1 MNIDRYNIIKE
12 SLPSSI
18 LMAMEHIRRF
28 LNDGKA
34 SVMVGAGFSKNA
46 SKPDFVEM
54 KDWNALGKVFY
65 RLLYSHDPKSHDLEF
80 KTPIRLASQVEAS
93 FGRNELDRLIAQSLP
108 DDAISPGEL
117 HVELLKLNWHDVFT
131 TNYDTLLER
140 AYLDAGVSYN
150 VVTNKDTLL
159 YTKSPR
165 IIKLHGSF
173 PDIHPFI
180 ITEEDFRT
188 YPDKYPGFVNTVR
201 QAMIESVFCL
211 IGFSGDDPN
220 FLNWLGWLRDVM
232 EDSISPVYLITF
244 DNNIHESEQSLMQD
258 RGIKILNL
266 ANASELT
273 NIQEALSF
281 FFEFMRKEGTSEWNG
296 DIAEIPLKTVQDV
309 KLLTD
314 KMKEVRLTYPGWI
327 FLPDNHLD
335 DFNDLRSGAPAFW
348 KFDKIKDLSIHDKIA
363 LMYETNWRLQVS
375 MHPFKM
381 PWLTADTSGLDWEN
395 VLYEDGDNSKVIDL
409 KISLLRDYH
418 EDGEHEKFEG
428 LRAMLEDRLSQM
440 SPEQRRLFTYE
451 CCLYYLSRLN
461 QDKVDI
467 LLQSWNTSPSDYI
480 GVIWKA
486 RVLIESGKTVE
497 ANNLLTSSLQNVQS
511 LLLGSGAN
519 SYRLRSAK
527 TAISSLIAL
536 TEMRRN
542 EIPAA
547 EKYMDSYNVVKRLKQ
562 DLFTDK
568 TKKVIAR
575 KHDFRINRATTT
587 WNTSS
592 GYNRQFLNSYR
603 YFRLQEF
610 VGYPIGWANGDI
622 NTDDV
627 VLFISSLIKYMPSYA
642 IGLMLRSNNYKVQ
655 EACINRQFLRSLT
668 PAEANGLF
676 DELYDKILLTQS
688 KQDRILYSRSVH
700 VIIPLLSK
708 LCTKV
713 SQDRLI
719 KMGQVMIDLYQNS
732 SIDYKPE
739 LHGIII
745 NCVDRD
751 HAHELAKTIYEL
763 PISYVNVYERDIC
776 LMERSTLKNVTVTDL
791 MISRIQDA
799 INTDNQKLLRFAY
812 IRLCDIGEMERS
824 IQQTEAIIN
833 LVHQWRNKTA
843 ESVNK
848 YLSLRFA
855 EYDAEIDRESPEEML
870 NACLS
875 QFSNLDMDHIN
886 SSVVFNNIERSL
898 TCLSVFSKQM
908 TASQHADVLTRIAHF
923 MKIHKE
929 RLSKDDSQELL
940 GGFRKYAIE
949 VWDAL
954 EEYLMDAK
962 LDNVNPELLIL
973 LDSLIKDY
981 GKNGFP
987 FLALHVMLLPYV
999 KTINEK
1005 QIIKDITANI
1015 TNSKKTELMNDAI
1028 FALVLLSKRRVDI
1041 QSVIGRVVSYI
1052 EFSYDPEIRISL
1064 QLLTRLVKDKKLNQK
1079 SQQRIYALL
1088 NRLAEKIPDCNL
1100 DYEYVT
1106 DFNYFILM
1114 LAGAMKSQYGAKPA
1128 TDKWEEIYND
1138 ENQFNDVKR
1147 GFEKGLSLQ
1156 LK

>member
-1 MNIDRYNIIKE
+1 MNSDRYNVIKK

-28 LNDGKA
+28 LDDGKA

-46 SKPDFVEM
+46 IKPDFVEM

-65 RLLYSHDPKSHDLEF
+65 RLLYSHEPESSDLEF

-93 FGRNELDRLIAQSLP
+93 FGRNELDKLIAQSLP
-108 DDAISPGEL
+108 DDAITPGEL

-159 YTKSPR
+159 YKKSPR
-165 IIKLHGSF
+165 IVKLHGSF

-281 FFEFMRKEGTSEWNG
+281 FFEFMRKEGTSKWNG
-296 DIAEIPLKTVQDV
+296 KVAEISLKTVQDV
-309 KLLTD
+309 RLLTD

-327 FLPDNHLD
+327 FLPENHLD
-335 DFNDLRSGAPAFW
+335 DFEDLTSGGPAFW
-348 KFDKIKDLSIHDKIA
+348 KLDEIEDLSIHDKIA
-363 LMYETNWRLQVS
+363 LMYEINWRLQIS

-381 PWLTADTSGLDWEN
+381 PWLAADTSSLDWEKN
-395 VLYEDGDNSKVIDL
+395 LYEEGDISKVIDL
-409 KISLLRDYH
+409 KISLLRDYY
-418 EDGEHEKFEG
+418 EDGEHEKFDE
-428 LRAMLEDRLSQM
+428 LHSMLEERISRM
-440 SPEQRRLFTYE
+440 SPEQRRFFTYE
-451 CCLYYLSRLN
+451 CCLYHLSRIN
-461 QDKVDI
+461 QDKVDE

-486 RVLIESGKTVE
+486 RILLESGKTVE

-519 SYRLRSAK
+519 SYRLKSAK

-562 DLFTDK
+562 DLFTAK
-568 TKKVIAR
+568 TKNVIER

-592 GYNRQFLNSYR
+592 GFNRQILNSYR
-603 YFRLQEF
+603 YFRLQEL
-610 VGYPIGWANGDI
+610 VGYPIGWAHGDI

-627 VLFISSLIKYMPSYA
+627 VLFISTLIKYMPSYA

-655 EACINRQFLRSLT
+655 EACINRQFISNLS
-668 PAEANGLF
+668 PAEANDLF
-676 DELYDKILLTQS
+676 DELYDKILLAYS

-713 SQDRLI
+713 SQERLI
-719 KMGQVMIDLYQNS
+719 KMGQVMVDLYQNS

-739 LHGIII
+739 LHSVII
-745 NCVDRD
+745 NSVDND

-763 PISYVNVYERDIC
+763 PISDINVYERDIC
-776 LMERSTLKNVTVTDL
+776 LMDGAVLKKVAVTDL

-799 INTDNQKLLRFAY
+799 IRTDDQKLLRFAY
-812 IRLCDIGEMERS
+812 SRLCDIGEMVRTD
-824 IQQTEAIIN
+824 QQSEAILS
-833 LVHQWRNKTA
+833 LVHQWRDKTG
-843 ESVNK
+843 ETVNK
-848 YLSLRFA
+848 YFSLRFA
-855 EYDAEIDRESPEEML
+855 AYDATIDRESPDEML
-870 NACLS
+870 DTCLT
-875 QFSNLDMDHIN
+875 QFLDIDMEHIN
-886 SSVVFNNIERSL
+886 SSVVFNNIEQSL
-898 TCLSVFSKQM
+898 LCLSVFSKQM
-908 TASQHADVLTRIAHF
+908 TTSQHTDVLTRVAHF
-923 MKIHKE
+923 MEIHKE
-929 RLSKDDSQELL
+929 RLIKDDSQELL
-940 GGFRKYAIE
+940 GGFRKHAIE

-954 EEYLMDAK
+954 EKYLQDAK
-962 LDNVNPELLIL
+962 LDNVNPELLVL

-981 GKNGFP
+981 GKNGFSY
-987 FLALHVMLLPYV
+987 LALRVMLMPYV
-999 KTINEK
+999 PTINEK

-1015 TNSKKTELMNDAI
+1015 TNSKKPILMNDAV
-1028 FALVLLSKRRVDI
+1028 FALILLSKRRVDI

-1052 EFSYDPEIRISL
+1052 EFSLDPEIRSSL

-1079 SQQRIYALL
+1079 SQQRTYALL

-1100 DYEYVT
+1100 DFEYVT
-1106 DFNYFILM
+1106 DLNYFALM
-1114 LAGAMKSQYGAKPA
+1114 LAGAMKSQYGVKPS

-1156 LK
+1156 

>member
-1 MNIDRYNIIKE
+1 MNTDRYNIIKE

-28 LNDGKA
+28 LDDGKA

-46 SKPDFVEM
+46 IKPDFVEM

-65 RLLYSHDPKSHDLEF
+65 KLLYSHDPESRDLEF

-93 FGRNELDRLIAQSLP
+93 FGRNELDKLIAQSLP

-188 YPDKYPGFVNTVR
+188 YPDKFPGFVNTVR

-296 DIAEIPLKTVQDV
+296 SVAEIPVKSVQDV
-309 KLLTD
+309 KLLTER
-314 KMKEVRLTYPGWI
+314 MKDIRLSYPGWI
-327 FLPDNHLD
+327 FLPDNHFD

-395 VLYEDGDNSKVIDL
+395 DSYEDGDNSKVIDL

-418 EDGEHEKFEG
+418 EDGEYDKFEG
-428 LRAMLEDRLSQM
+428 LHAMLEDRLSQM

-536 TEMRRN
+536 IEMRRN

-562 DLFTDK
+562 DFFTDK
-568 TKKVIAR
+568 TKKVIER

-668 PAEANGLF
+668 PVEANGLF

-751 HAHELAKTIYEL
+751 HAHELAKSIYEL
-763 PISYVNVYERDIC
+763 PISDVNIYERDIC
-776 LMERSTLKNVTVTDL
+776 LMEMSTLKNVAVTDL

-812 IRLCDIGEMERS
+812 IRLCNVVEMERS
-824 IQQTEAIIN
+824 DQQTEVIIN
-833 LVHQWRNKTA
+833 LVHQWRNKTV
-843 ESVNK
+843 ETVNK

-855 EYDAEIDRESPEEML
+855 EYDATMDRESPEEML
-870 NACLS
+870 DACLT
-875 QFSNLDMDHIN
+875 QFFDLDMDHIN
-886 SSVVFNNIERSL
+886 SSEVFNNIERSL

-908 TASQHADVLTRIAHF
+908 TAGQHADVLTRIAHF
-923 MKIHKE
+923 MEVHKD

-940 GGFRKYAIE
+940 GGFRKYAID

-954 EEYLMDAK
+954 EEYLKDAK
-962 LDNVNPELLIL
+962 LDNVNPELLAL
-973 LDSLIKDY
+973 FDSLIKDY

-987 FLALHVMLLPYV
+987 FLALRVMLLPYL

-1015 TNSKKTELMNDAI
+1015 TNSKKPVLMNDAI

-1041 QSVIGRVVSYI
+1041 QSVIGRVVSYV

-1064 QLLTRLVKDKKLNQK
+1064 HLLTQLVKDKKLNQK

-1106 DFNYFILM
+1106 DLNYFTLM

-1147 GFEKGLSLQ
+1147 GFEMGLSLQ
-1156 LK
+1156 